1 MILNETRDNL
11 SFCPKGQDPSIVMSM
26 PVAVAVFV
34 YNGVYNTKQVTTE
47 KFFELRNELITLFVC
62 EKTSNKLFLDCTKVY
77 V

>member
-1 MILNETRDNL
+1 
-11 SFCPKGQDPSIVMSM
+11 MSM

>member
-11 SFCPKGQDPSIVMSM
+11 SFCPKWQDPSIVMSM
-26 PVAVAVFV
+26 SVAVAVFV
-34 YNGVYNTKQVTTE
+34 YNGVYNTKQVPE

-62 EKTSNKLFLDCTKVY
+62 EKTSIKLILDCTKVY